1 MVFIPLTPSGS
12 SPILGE
18 LLEMLA
24 LAAIYP
30 LRAALQLD
38 SPFKRG
44 ETRGIRSFRL
54 SVRAYSIG

>member
-12 SPILGE
+12 SPIFGE
-18 LLEMLA
+18 LLGMLA

-44 ETRGIRSFRL
+44 RNQRKKEF
-54 SVRAYSIG
+54 